1 MNEYTKNKISE
12 KGAEDFKEADDLKNI
27 GLDDISSE
35 EDTIRSE
42 DVFSRY

>member
-1 MNEYTKNKISE
+1 MSVIQ
-12 KGAEDFKEADDLKNI
+12 AEHVSIRYITGDLKNI